1 MIYYAGIGSRKTP
14 PDILDEMIA
23 FGQFAAAHMAV
34 LRSGAADG
42 ADSAFETGAMLWG
55 GHTEIFL
62 PWKEFNQ
69 HPSTMFPPSADA
81 FKLAADIHPAWNRL
95 SKPAKLL
102 VARNMHQV
110 LGYSLRSPVKFVICY
125 TPDGCE
131 SHETYSHRTGGTGT
145 AIKLASLNNIPIF
158 NLALSNRLADSK
170 AYLLSLK
177 GDQSHDKASNPED
190 REEHQEDSND
200 VRPTA

>member
-1 MIYYAGIGSRKTP
+1 MIYYAGIGSRSTP
-14 PDILDEMIA
+14 PDVLDQMIE
-23 FGQFAAAHMAV
+23 FGQFAASHMAV
-34 LRSGAADG
+34 LRSGGADG
-42 ADSAFETGAMLWG
+42 ADSAFETGAQLWG

-62 PWKEFNQ
+62 PWEQFND
-69 HPSTMFPPSADA
+69 HPSTMYPPSVDA
-81 FKLAADIHPAWNRL
+81 MKLAGTVHPAWNRL

-110 LGYSLRSPVKFVICY
+110 LGYSLRSPVRFVVCY

-131 SHETYSHRTGGTGT
+131 SHETYGIRTGGTGS

-158 NLALSNRLADSK
+158 NLALPNRLADSK

-177 GDQSHDKASNPED
+177 GD
-190 REEHQEDSND
+190 
-200 VRPTA
+200 